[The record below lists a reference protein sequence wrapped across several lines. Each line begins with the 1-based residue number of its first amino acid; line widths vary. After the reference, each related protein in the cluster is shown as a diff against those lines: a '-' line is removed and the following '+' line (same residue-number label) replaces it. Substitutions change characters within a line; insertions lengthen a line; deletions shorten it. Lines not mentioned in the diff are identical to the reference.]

1 MLFTGYVQHLKK
13 GRRGTSTIW
22 CQGGEGV
29 GIHLKSNRAIRN
41 KHVPAKTRGIFIF
54 ESVLNDMHKL

>member
-13 GRRGTSTIW
+13 GQKGDKYDMVS
-22 CQGGEGV
+22 GGEGV
-29 GIHLKSNRAIRN
+29 GIHLKSNGAIRN